1 MKVCAKMKPAFL
13 QLENFFMNEQNIM
26 SRRKALGGLGA
37 TLAAVAVSRS
47 FAAPEE
53 TTPAND
59 NAEPLMENPVTK
71 YPKPPFEGQSQPWPG
86 LASKMNPVPDHGEKS
101 YKGSGRLAGRK
112 ALITGGDS
120 GMGRAAA
127 IAYAREGADVAI
139 NYYPTEEP
147 DAQEVIQ
154 LIRAAGRKAVAIPGD
169 LRDEAFCQ
177 KLVEQAVKEL
187 GGLDIVV
194 SNAGRQQSHASILD
208 LSTEQFDWTMKT
220 NIYAP
225 FWIIKA
231 ALPHLKPGSAIIG
244 TTSEQAYDPSPDLY
258 DYAQTKAATMNY
270 VKSLAKQL
278 GPKGIRVNG
287 VAPGPIWT
295 ALQVSGG
302 ASQEKLKQFGGQTP
316 LGRPGQPA
324 ELASIYVQLAASDAS
339 YANGQVY
346 GSSGGSGQP

>member
-1 MKVCAKMKPAFL
+1 MSAAKNL
-13 QLENFFMNEQNIM
+13 L
-26 SRRKALGGLGA
+26 SRREIVGGLGMS
-37 TLAAVAVSRS
+37 LAASVPGIAQSSVSS
-47 FAAPEE
+47 PN
-53 TTPAND
+53 TQ
-59 NAEPLMENPVTK
+59 PLEDPTNK
-71 YPKPPFEGQSQPWPG
+71 YPKPPFKGQSQPWPG
-86 LASKMNPVPDHGEKS
+86 LAGKMDPKPDHGETS
-101 YKGSGRLAGRK
+101 YRGSGRLAGRK

-139 NYYPTEEP
+139 NYLPDEEL
-147 DAQEVIQ
+147 DAREVIA
-154 LIRAAGRKAVAIPGD
+154 LIKAEGRIGIAIPGD
-169 LRDEAFCQ
+169 LREEEFCKQ
-177 KLVEQAVKEL
+177 LVAKAVEGL
-187 GGLDIVV
+187 GGLDILV

-208 LSTEQFDWTMKT
+208 ISTEQFDWTMKT

-231 ALPHLKPGSAIIG
+231 ALPHLKVGSAIIG

-324 ELASIYVQLAASDAS
+324 ELASIYVQLAANDAS
-339 YANGQVY
+339 FATGQVY
-346 GSSGGSGQP
+346 GSAGGSGQP